1 MYLMFCVTSTSLY
14 GGGGGTFNLDSTCCQ
29 AIVDGRCHLGCQKQF
44 LGKEGGLVGRLRA
57 DRRPAHFDLV
67 RGRVQINSDRHWYLW
82 VTGNDNNDYPPGI
95 SLVLIGADP
104 DYARDTDTHLTDLA
118 HLPQVLTK
126 YQFSLPG

>member
-1 MYLMFCVTSTSLY
+1 MDLDKSTQSLVNDVSHYLTTLGLQGVIAHERWES
-14 GGGGGTFNLDSTCCQ
+14 
-29 AIVDGRCHLGCQKQF
+29 DGVMGVYHTRTVC
-44 LGKEGGLVGRLRA
+44 E
-57 DRRPAHFDLV
+57 DD
-67 RGRVQINSDRHWYLW
+67 NRHWYLW